1 MPKAKYDLNDNG
13 KIDPDERDIMLE
25 DRRRMMEDADAK
37 RDAQLRMTW
46 FALSGMVLY
55 PFAIVLASWMGLEQ
69 ASTLLKQLR
78 TNATHGSDY
87 RERAL
92 ATEALRRLVAPRGQN
107 ALATAQRRVMQS
119 LLEAEW
125 APPQEDPRQN
135 GQIAGLKR
143 AQEVTRAA

>member
-55 PFAIVLASWMGLEQ
+55 PLLSCLPLLMGLEQ
-69 ASTLLKQLR
+69 ASNL
-78 TNATHGSDY
+78 
-87 RERAL
+87 L
-92 ATEALRRLVAPRGQN
+92 AT
-107 ALATAQRRVMQS
+107 
-119 LLEAEW
+119 
-125 APPQEDPRQN
+125 
-135 GQIAGLKR
+135 
-143 AQEVTRAA
+143 

>member
-69 ASTLLKQLR
+69 ASNLLADIGCGICCCCVGR
-78 TNATHGSDY
+78 NSGIFWVYEHG
-87 RERAL
+87 
-92 ATEALRRLVAPRGQN
+92 VN
-107 ALATAQRRVMQS
+107 
-119 LLEAEW
+119 
-125 APPQEDPRQN
+125 
-135 GQIAGLKR
+135 K
-143 AQEVTRAA
+143 